1 MLAIFAHSRTL
12 CMRLHLLFIG
22 IVVVMLSACATHPP
36 SPPDPRLT
44 PVTFT
49 ALDGWQ
55 SDDFTQAL
63 PSLANSCRRLVTLPD
78 DRSLG
83 ASGAMGN
90 VKDWRSFCGAVLTIA
105 QTSPSSKQIRTF
117 LENWLQ
123 PWALSNGAFDEGL
136 FTGYYESELHGSL
149 THHDQY
155 QWPLYR
161 LPEPK
166 NSSLMH
172 LERSQIAAGA
182 LADKNLELVWL
193 DDPIDAFFVEVQ
205 GSGRIHLDNGRT
217 VSVSFAGKNGYPYVS
232 IGKQLVE
239 RGEIKLE
246 DVSLQ
251 SLRAW
256 LESHPSQQQSIFNLN
271 PSFVFFKLNP
281 VITPPKGAA
290 NTPLTAQRSLAVDSR
305 YIGYHVPIW
314 LKTDM
319 PLHQLVIAQD
329 TGGAIKGVVRG
340 DFFWGFGPSA
350 EQKAGSMRSIGR
362 MFVLLPRGFQ
372 PLFPARPS
380 S

>member
-1 MLAIFAHSRTL
+1 MLAIIAHYKTL
-12 CMRLHLLFIG
+12 FMRLYLPFIC
-22 IVVVMLSACATHPP
+22 VVIMALSACATHPP

-44 PVTFT
+44 QVTFS
-49 ALDGWQ
+49 ALAGWKN
-55 SDDFTQAL
+55 DDFTQAL
-63 PSLANSCRRLVTLPD
+63 PSLATSCQRLVTLPD

-90 VKDWRSFCGAVLTIA
+90 VKDWRSFCASVLTIA
-105 QTSPSSKQIRTF
+105 KASPPSEQIRTF
-117 LENWLQ
+117 LENRLQ
-123 PWALSNGAFDEGL
+123 PWALSNGAFDKGL

-149 THHDQY
+149 KHHDQY

-172 LERSQIAAGA
+172 LERAQIAAGA
-182 LADKNLELVWL
+182 LAGKNLELVWL

-205 GSGRIHLDNGRT
+205 GSGRVHLDNGQT

-251 SLRAW
+251 SLRKW
-256 LESHPSQQQSIFNLN
+256 LENHPSKQQTIFNLN
-271 PSFVFFKLNP
+271 TSFVFFKLNP

-290 NTPLTAQRSLAVDSR
+290 NTPLTAQRSLAIDSR

-314 LKTDM
+314 LETDT

-340 DFFWGFGPSA
+340 DFFWGFGPLA
-350 EQKAGSMRSIGR
+350 EQQAGLMRSSGR
-362 MFVLLPRGFQ
+362 MFVLLPRGFK
-372 PLFPARPS
+372 PLFPAQP
-380 S
+380 